1 MQLSWSVQLG
11 WWSSLLIHLSC
22 LEDDVFIF
30 RSSASSTS
38 ENTTQSMF
46 YPFIKNR
53 TTRLCN
59 NYERIPSKDQ
69 RNKHEQNTE
78 HEREHH
84 NSQSYLLLVFTACV
98 KILIKQFSMKSYF
111 GWNNKNFSF
120 ALSNKLFV
128 RVISTIGSINEKTSS
143 TNRSVKRWKWAL
155 VGRTG

>member
-111 GWNNKNFSF
+111 GWNNKSFKCYPLSIGYKYVQNGSETSTSRFS
-120 ALSNKLFV
+120 LNS
-128 RVISTIGSINEKTSS
+128 RHYSG
-143 TNRSVKRWKWAL
+143 
-155 VGRTG
+155 

>member
-111 GWNNKNFSF
+111 GWNNMNFKCYPLSIGYKYVQNASETSTSRFSLNSRHYSGSF
-120 ALSNKLFV
+120 KQ
-128 RVISTIGSINEKTSS
+128 K
-143 TNRSVKRWKWAL
+143 
-155 VGRTG
+155 

>member
-1 MQLSWSVQLG
+1 MG

-38 ENTTQSMF
+38 ENTTQSML
-46 YPFIKNR
+46 YQFIKNR

-111 GWNNKNFSF
+111 GWNNMNFKCYSQASDKNKF
-120 ALSNKLFV
+120 KMRQK
-128 RVISTIGSINEKTSS
+128 RVPVGSVSTLGTTAVHSS
-143 TNRSVKRWKWAL
+143 KSRPYLYTVVAIWL
-155 VGRTG
+155 

>member
-1 MQLSWSVQLG
+1 M
-11 WWSSLLIHLSC
+11 LIHLSC

-69 RNKHEQNTE
+69 RNKHRRTE
-78 HEREHH
+78 HGTRKGT
-84 NSQSYLLLVFTACV
+84 SQFPIIFIIAVHSMRQYINKAVFDEIVVWLKSLVKATRPSSKPKCRILAGIHEPETICDRLRLVSLFRIRHLLLVTS
-98 KILIKQFSMKSYF
+98 IRSY
-111 GWNNKNFSF
+111 
-120 ALSNKLFV
+120 
-128 RVISTIGSINEKTSS
+128 
-143 TNRSVKRWKWAL
+143 L
-155 VGRTG
+155 V